1 MFVSLNTPH
10 STGRPVS
17 FPQRRMRCSGLC
29 IFTSHRRAEALSC
42 ARGGTVSPSRCLPPA
57 AAHFGLKGLAFR
69 VELRSTKA
77 TGRNPTDAAW
87 VSVQTSR
94 KPQVTVASLVGGAP
108 APLWSLLLRDC
119 RWLLLSCGSQAP
131 GKGGG
136 VHLRGGG
143 CS

>member
-1 MFVSLNTPH
+1 MGVRVTEHASLNGKT
-10 STGRPVS
+10 S

-29 IFTSHRRAEALSC
+29 IFTSHHRAEALSC
-42 ARGGTVSPSRCLPPA
+42 TLGGTVSPSRCLPPA

-108 APLWSLLLRDC
+108 APLWSLLLRD
-119 RWLLLSCGSQAP
+119 
-131 GKGGG
+131 
-136 VHLRGGG
+136 
-143 CS
+143 